1 MFAKI
6 ERYVQR
12 KAIYRLPE
20 NCDNLVDRF
29 INIFLGEFFVKTLSL
44 ITIFLVGQL
53 SYGYGGGGGG
63 GRQPSPRTYDFKVTV
78 INLTKGQPLTP
89 PVIAIHKGRQ
99 SVLLHPSKPASDGLA
114 VLATDGMTD
123 GLVAELDNN
132 NIVSQVLVG
141 DGVIMPGQKAEFT
154 FSQKESHLP
163 IFSLFTMLA
172 RTNDAIAVANGR
184 DSLTTTTEFDR
195 RKKISFAQVYDA
207 GVEYNSEDCAHIPA
221 PPCNSPNSRPSM
233 DGEGFIRPHEG
244 LTLHGDL
251 IGQRD
256 AFANVAAK
264 VIIERIN

>member
-1 MFAKI
+1 M
-6 ERYVQR
+6 
-12 KAIYRLPE
+12 
-20 NCDNLVDRF
+20 
-29 INIFLGEFFVKTLSL
+29 KTLSL
-44 ITIFLVGQL
+44 LGIFLIGQL
-53 SYGYGGGGGG
+53 SYAYGGGGGG
-63 GRQPSPRTYDFKVTV
+63 SRRQPSPKTYDFRVTV

-89 PVIAIHKGRQ
+89 PVVAVHKGHN

-114 VLATDGMTD
+114 VLATDGLTD
-123 GLVAELDNN
+123 GLVAELNNN

-154 FSQKESHLP
+154 FSQHKRNIP
-163 IFSLFTMLA
+163 TVSLFTMLA

-184 DSLTTTTEFDR
+184 DSITNTSDFDR
-195 RKKISFAQVYDA
+195 VKRISFAQVYDA

-221 PPCNSPNSRPSM
+221 PPCNNPNSRPSM

-256 AFANVAAK
+256 AFAKVAAK

>member
-1 MFAKI
+1 M
-6 ERYVQR
+6 
-12 KAIYRLPE
+12 
-20 NCDNLVDRF
+20 
-29 INIFLGEFFVKTLSL
+29 KTLLL
-44 ITIFLVGQL
+44 ISIFLVGQL

-63 GRQPSPRTYDFKVTV
+63 SRRQPTKTYNFRVTV

-89 PVIAIHKGRQ
+89 PVVAVHKGHY
-99 SVLLHPSKPASDGLA
+99 SVLFHPSKPASDGLS
-114 VLATDGMTD
+114 VLATDGVTD
-123 GLVAELDNN
+123 DFVAELNNN

-154 FSQKESHLP
+154 FSQHKVNIP
-163 IFSLFTMLA
+163 TVSLFTMLA

-184 DSLTTTTEFDR
+184 DSITNTSDFVSAKR
-195 RKKISFAQVYDA
+195 ISFAQVYDA

-221 PPCNSPNSRPSM
+221 PPCNNPNSRPSM

-251 IGQRD
+251 TGQRD

-264 VIIERIN
+264 VIVEKIN